1 MEITITNQLEH
12 DMTTAIAL
20 SLVCYGFL
28 RASWGVRVGHE
39 NPSVVIHGCLFV
51 AFGLA
56 LCRIF
61 T

>member
-1 MEITITNQLEH
+1 
-12 DMTTAIAL
+12 MTTAIAL
-20 SLVCYGFL
+20 SLIGYGFL
-28 RASWGVRVGHE
+28 RAAYGVRVGHE

>member
-1 MEITITNQLEH
+1 
-12 DMTTAIAL
+12 MTTAIAL
-20 SLVCYGFL
+20 SLIGYGFL
-28 RASWGVRVGHE
+28 RAAYGVRVGHE

-56 LCRIF
+56 LCRSF